1 MLRNIGSKAFYGG
14 AKGAVFGIAGGFI
27 LGAVGNVF
35 SDGLSTVD
43 VVTWKNSRGQTKKFS
58 GLDVLDSFDLY
69 KDIVSLHNA
78 KECNAEAF
86 DDACRHIQSVVYL
99 YKRFLEKGDAVSI
112 MDSRKITNYSI
123 MATKSMNAL
132 LISCRAK
139 NYPESSDVN
148 EAMMHIHLAFEEI
161 INGVRHVSKDVLPGL

>member
-1 MLRNIGSKAFYGG
+1 MLRNMGSKAFSGG
-14 AKGAVFGIAGGFI
+14 ARGALFGIAGGFV

-43 VVTWKNSRGQTKKFS
+43 VVTWKDSRGQTKKFS
-58 GLDVLDSFDLY
+58 DLDVFDSFDIH
-69 KDIVSLHNA
+69 KDIASLNNA
-78 KECNAEAF
+78 KECDREAF
-86 DDACRHIQSVVYL
+86 DDACRHLQSVVYL

-139 NYPESSDVN
+139 NYPESSDVC

-161 INGVRHVSKDVLPGL
+161 IHSVRHVSKDVLPEL